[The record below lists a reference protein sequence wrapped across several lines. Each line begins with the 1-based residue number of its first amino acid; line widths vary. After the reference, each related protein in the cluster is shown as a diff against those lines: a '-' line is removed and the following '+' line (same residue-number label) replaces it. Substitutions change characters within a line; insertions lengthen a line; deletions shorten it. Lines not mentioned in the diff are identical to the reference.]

1 MKCFVKG
8 CENHDHEGKFM
19 GYLCLPCHH
28 FIAGKSGG
36 EYSQAARN
44 LQEAIAAEREEC
56 AKVCEAIPLPGTP
69 TAITHLPTIE
79 RCAAAIRARGER

>member
-8 CENHDHEGKFM
+8 CENHDHEGRFM

-56 AKVCEAIPLPGTP
+56 AKVCEPQDNHDDPL
-69 TAITHLPTIE
+69 TAWHI
-79 RCAAAIRARGER
+79 AAAIRARGEK